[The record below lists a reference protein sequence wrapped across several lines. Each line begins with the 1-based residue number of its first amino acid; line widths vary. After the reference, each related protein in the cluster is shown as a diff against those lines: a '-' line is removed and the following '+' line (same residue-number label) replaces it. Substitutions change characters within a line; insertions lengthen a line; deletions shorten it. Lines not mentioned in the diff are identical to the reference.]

1 MQENISLTIE
11 RLPEHQESECRIS
24 SARQIQSLLR
34 NIVEEGSRAA
44 LYCDG
49 TKEFIMTSLLDVGDK
64 GFWVEQG
71 TDAPKNQRI
80 AASKKIT
87 LVSSLGQVKI
97 QLSADSIRA
106 ATHQGYPAFYLPFPA
121 SLYRIQ
127 RREYFR
133 LAIPLSERLRCV
145 VPINKP
151 QPGDKVELPIMDIS
165 GGGIRLSCA
174 EEGVEFVIGQNYAGC
189 QIDLPEVGKIEA
201 ALRVKNV
208 VSVSPKPGQTI
219 SRIGCEFMKL
229 DSASGVLLQRYV
241 TKMQRMKNDPQ

>member
-11 RLPEHQESECRIS
+11 RLPEEQEGECRIS

-34 NIVEEGSRAA
+34 NIVEEGARAA
-44 LYCDG
+44 LYYDG
-49 TKEFIMTSLLDVGDK
+49 TKDFIMTSLLDVGDK

-71 TDAPKNQRI
+71 ADVPKNQRI
-80 AASKKIT
+80 AASKKIA

-97 QLSADSIRA
+97 QFSAEGIRT
-106 ATHQGYPAFYLPFPA
+106 ATHQGYQAFYLPFPS

-133 LAIPLSERLRCV
+133 LAIPIAERLRCV
-145 VPINKP
+145 VPVNQP
-151 QPGDKVELPIMDIS
+151 QPGNKVELPVMDIS
-165 GGGIRLSCA
+165 GGGVRLSCA
-174 EEGVEFVIGQNYAGC
+174 EEGVEFVIGQTYAGC
-189 QIDLPEVGKIEA
+189 QIDLPEVGKIET
-201 ALRVKNV
+201 ALKVKNV

-219 SRIGCEFMKL
+219 ARIGCEFVRL